1 MKTGSRLSGAF
12 RAGRPSWGRHCSLAG
27 GSALLLSFVGK
38 MKDTESGEERLEPLC
53 SEFSVIHFFLIEQ
66 FERCAV

>member
-1 MKTGSRLSGAF
+1 M
-12 RAGRPSWGRHCSLAG
+12 
-27 GSALLLSFVGK
+27 LLSFVGK

-53 SEFSVIHFFLIEQ
+53 SKFSVTHFFLIEQ